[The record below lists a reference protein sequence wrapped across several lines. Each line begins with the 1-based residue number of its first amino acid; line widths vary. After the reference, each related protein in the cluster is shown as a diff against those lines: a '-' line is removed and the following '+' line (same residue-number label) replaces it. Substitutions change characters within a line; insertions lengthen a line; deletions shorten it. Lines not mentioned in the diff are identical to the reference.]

1 VFSRSVAANSLSII
15 KTATRKIS
23 GRPPPT
29 IPTAILIESG
39 SAMRMAWQKMS
50 INLSMSF
57 LPAKLNARPNLTYA
71 QRAKKRRS
79 MATNGRRLPRA
90 LMSAIG
96 TSGHRRTNSVGP
108 LSGVKRTLPK
118 TVGKAAFQERA
129 VAAVEA
135 AAAAEPL

>member
-1 VFSRSVAANSLSII
+1 MFSRSLAANSLSII

-39 SAMRMAWQKMS
+39 SVMRMAWQKTS

-57 LPAKLNARPNLTYA
+57 LPAKLNARPNLIYA
-71 QRAKKRRS
+71 QRAKKCQS

-90 LMSAIG
+90 CALHMSAFD
-96 TSGHRRTNSVGP
+96 P
-108 LSGVKRTLPK
+108 KRTS
-118 TVGKAAFQERA
+118 ASFQRQ
-129 VAAVEA
+129 
-135 AAAAEPL
+135 LRL